1 MKHASFRDRISTA
14 LAPLMRR
21 VTPTGMGAGF
31 LLAGILPL
39 LALAIFAINP
49 GPGFLA
55 VAWILCSAAAL
66 LLAVLIR
73 RINARFEKISESL
86 DSIGLGEL
94 SGRVDTILEGESGRL
109 VDSLRR
115 MNQGLAEIVGQVRGS
130 SERIE
135 VAATEIAAG
144 SSELSQRT
152 EQQAASLEETAASME
167 ELTGTVK
174 QNSASARD
182 AKELAQHAS
191 DVAARGGNIVGSLV
205 TTMREIHLSSKKI
218 SEILT
223 LIDSIA
229 FQTNILALN
238 AAVEAARAGEQG
250 RGFAVVA
257 GEVRSLSQ
265 RSAESAKEIKRLIH
279 ESTDRVENGSS
290 LASQAGMTMGEVVAA
305 VRQVSELIAGIA
317 DASAQ
322 QSAGIQE
329 INQTITVMEQVT
341 QQTAALVEQTHGAAQ
356 MFEREVDNLQE
367 VVSHFKLDRAE
378 GRHTAV
384 ALVRRGA
391 AHLRKVGKRQ
401 ACDDFDNARGDF
413 VFGEYYLW
421 AMDLNGIRMAN
432 GADPASR
439 GQDISNLRDID
450 GRPHVRNIIE
460 KARVK
465 GKGWQDYK
473 WLNPVTRRVEMKSAY
488 FELVG
493 DVILACGI
501 YKNDGAGSAPQLATR
516 TPFGSLQPAKHARVA
531 ATASPVTIGLTRL
544 PRESV

>member
-1 MKHASFRDRISTA
+1 MNHIGFPDRIFA
-14 LAPLMRR
+14 AIAPLLRR
-21 VTPTGMGAGF
+21 VTPHGTGAGF

-39 LALAIFAINP
+39 LALAIYALDP
-49 GPGFLA
+49 RPAFLA
-55 VAWILCSAAAL
+55 VAWILCSATAI
-66 LLAVLIR
+66 LLAVLVR

-86 DSIGLGEL
+86 ESIGLGEL
-94 SGRVDTILEGESGRL
+94 SGRVDTILEGEAGRL
-109 VDSLRR
+109 VDSLRQ
-115 MNQGLAEIVGQVRGS
+115 MNQGLTEMVGQVRGS
-130 SERIE
+130 AETIE

-167 ELTGTVK
+167 ELTSTVK
-174 QNSASARD
+174 QNSESARE
-182 AKELAQHAS
+182 AKDLARHAS
-191 DVAARGGNIVGSLV
+191 EVATRGGEIVGSLV
-205 TTMREIHLSSKKI
+205 TTMREIHGSSKKI
-218 SEILT
+218 TEILT

-257 GEVRSLSQ
+257 GEVRSLAQ

-317 DASAQ
+317 DASTQ

-356 MFEREVDNLQE
+356 MFEREVGNLQE
-367 VVSHFKLDRAE
+367 VVGHFKLDRAE

-401 ACDDFDNARGDF
+401 ACDDFDNPKGEF
-413 VFGEYYLW
+413 IFGEYYLW

-432 GADPASR
+432 GSDPASR

-460 KARVK
+460 KARAK

-473 WLNPVTRRVEMKSAY
+473 WLNPVTKRVEMKSAY
-488 FELVG
+488 FELAG
-493 DVILACGI
+493 DIILACGI
-501 YKNDGAGSAPQLATR
+501 YKNDSAGGALQRATAAQ
-516 TPFGSLQPAKHARVA
+516 FGSLQPANPLRIAPHAR
-531 ATASPVTIGLTRL
+531 
-544 PRESV
+544 